1 MDQER
6 ERIQADLRGVLR
18 GEVRCDDLFLQ
29 MYASDASIYEVRP
42 LAIVRPRGA
51 QDVAACIQ
59 YAVENRIPIHARG
72 AGTGLAGESLGPG
85 IVLDFSHSMRRILEV
100 GEETVR
106 VHPGVILSQLNSE
119 LAKHGRMFAPDPSTR
134 SVTTIGSVIAL
145 DANGSHYPQ
154 YGSAKDHVESL
165 QVVLADGSVADFGKH
180 SLNPRRI
187 MSKTPRR
194 DDLVTQLAELLHRNA
209 ALIKQ
214 YIPQSVNRSGYNV
227 FDIVDGDQIDL
238 ARLMVGSEGTL
249 SLTVEAT
256 LRTVPL
262 PEHRGVALLF
272 FDRLENAAKG
282 AIELQSMNVAAC
294 DLMDRRLLSI
304 ARESDVRFELLIP
317 KEAEAMLLVEIQADD
332 PNVLREQL
340 KQLVYRLQR
349 RRKLAF
355 DARTTLE
362 RDERDLYWRLTRR
375 VISTL
380 YKLEGSSRP
389 LPFVEGITIPPR
401 SLPEFLVTVQNI
413 LKSHE
418 TMATVFAHA
427 GHGQLHIR
435 PFLDLANPSDVRKM
449 QALATDIYEEVLEF
463 KGSVSGEH
471 GDGLSRTWFVPKQF
485 GPLYEVFREVKRI
498 FDPEN
503 ILNPGKIVADSPQP
517 MTKNLRPVTAVTSE
531 ETETKSERL
540 QLQLVWDNEELAYA
554 ARSCNG
560 CGRCRTHSPEERM
573 CPIFRFSP
581 REEAT
586 PRAKA
591 NLMRAIVTGR
601 LESTALEA
609 DDLKQ
614 ISDLCVNCHQCKI
627 ECPAGVDIPKLM
639 IECKAQYVA
648 TNGLTLSDWI
658 LSRLDLFSALGSL
671 LHPVA
676 NWAIGNR
683 TMRWLLEKITGIAQG
698 RKLPRFARRSFQR
711 LAHRKRLTRPT
722 RRSGRKVLYFVDV
735 YANWHDVQL
744 ADALVA
750 VMEHNG
756 VAVYVHPE
764 QQQSG
769 MPMISMGAVERA
781 RYFASR
787 NVSILADAVRQ
798 GYQIVTTEPATTACL
813 RIEYPNILQD
823 DDVHL
828 VAENTLDAGEYLW
841 QLHQAGQLELD
852 LRPINATVGYHL
864 PCHVRTA
871 GRGAPGAN
879 LLRLIPGLVVHTL
892 EKGCSG
898 MAGTFGLKR
907 ENYRSSLRAGWGVI
921 SAVRDSSLQVASTE
935 CSACKL
941 QMEQGT
947 PKPTIHPLK
956 FLALSYGVM
965 PELDSLLSKRNEDL
979 IVS

>member
-1 MDQER
+1 MQ
-6 ERIQADLRGVLR
+6 
-18 GEVRCDDLFLQ
+18 
-29 MYASDASIYEVRP
+29 
-42 LAIVRPRGA
+42 
-51 QDVAACIQ
+51 
-59 YAVENRIPIHARG
+59 
-72 AGTGLAGESLGPG
+72 T
-85 IVLDFSHSMRRILEV
+85 
-100 GEETVR
+100 
-106 VHPGVILSQLNSE
+106 
-119 LAKHGRMFAPDPSTR
+119 
-134 SVTTIGSVIAL
+134 
-145 DANGSHYPQ
+145 
-154 YGSAKDHVESL
+154 
-165 QVVLADGSVADFGKH
+165 VLADGTVTEFGQH
-180 SLNPRRI
+180 PINPRRI
-187 MSKTPRR
+187 MSQTPRR
-194 DDLVTQLAELLHRNA
+194 DDLITHLAELLHRSA
-209 ALIKQ
+209 PLIKEN
-214 YIPQSVNRSGYNV
+214 IPASVNRSGYNV
-227 FDIVDGDQIDL
+227 FELIDGDQIDL
-238 ARLMVGSEGTL
+238 AKLMVGSEGTL
-249 SLTVEAT
+249 GLTTEAT

-262 PEHRGVALLF
+262 PKHRGVALLF

-282 AIELQSMNVAAC
+282 AIELQSMSVAAC

-317 KEAEAMLLVEIQADD
+317 KEAEAMLLVEIQSDD
-332 PNVLREQL
+332 PNTLREQL

-355 DARTTLE
+355 DARTTIE

-375 VISTL
+375 VIPTL
-380 YKLEGSSRP
+380 YRLEGSSRP
-389 LPFVEGITIPPR
+389 LPFVEDITIPPH
-401 SLPEFLVTVQNI
+401 SLPEFLVAVQNI

-418 TMATVFAHA
+418 TMASVFAHA

-449 QALATDIYEEVLEF
+449 QALASDIYEEVLEF
-463 KGSVSGEH
+463 KGSASGEH

-485 GPLYEVFREVKRI
+485 GALYDVFREVKRI

-517 MTKNLRPVTAVTSE
+517 MTKNLRPVTAVTRE

-554 ARSCNG
+554 ARGCNG
-560 CGRCRTHSPEERM
+560 CGRCRTLSSDERM

-601 LESTALEA
+601 LEANALEA
-609 DDLKQ
+609 DDVKQ
-614 ISDLCVNCHQCKI
+614 LSDLCVNCHQCKT

-639 IECKAQYVA
+639 IESKAQYVA
-648 TNGLTLSDWI
+648 TNGLTFSDWI
-658 LSRLDLFSALGSL
+658 LTRLDLFSALGSL

-676 NWAIGNR
+676 NWAIRNR
-683 TMRWLLEKITGIAQG
+683 TMRWLLEKIAGIAQG
-698 RKLPRFARRSFQR
+698 RKLPRFARRSFIR

-764 QQQSG
+764 QNQSG
-769 MPMISMGAVERA
+769 MPMITMGAVERA
-781 RYFASR
+781 RHFASK
-787 NVSILADAVRQ
+787 NVAILADAVRQ
-798 GYQIVTTEPATTACL
+798 GYQIVTSEPAATACL
-813 RIEYPNILQD
+813 RVEYPNILDD

-828 VAENTLDAGEYLW
+828 VAENTMDATEYLW
-841 QLHQAGQLELD
+841 QLHQSGQLELD
-852 LRPINATVGYHL
+852 LHPVNATVGYHL

-871 GRGAPGAN
+871 GKGAPGAN
-879 LLRLIPGLVVHTL
+879 LLQLIPGLIVQMID
-892 EKGCSG
+892 KGCSG

-921 SAVRDSSLQVASTE
+921 SAVRDSSLQVATTE

-956 FLALSYGVM
+956 FLALSYGLM
-965 PELDSLLSKRNEDL
+965 PELGSLLSQRNEDL
-979 IVS
+979 TVS